1 MVIRILAKSAFE
13 PATQEQELCWPCR
26 LMGPSRHFACEQQSG
41 RLQVKADIRR
51 QAGPAASVAID
62 PKETL
67 TFELQDHDHRRHLL
81 SEISANAIQSV
92 VCF

>member
-1 MVIRILAKSAFE
+1 MRILGG
-13 PATQEQELCWPCR
+13 LLGCR
-26 LMGPSRHFACEQQSG
+26 LIGANRKLLDDFPS
-41 RLQVKADIRR
+41 
-51 QAGPAASVAID
+51 AGFD

-67 TFELQDHDHRRHLL
+67 TFELQDHDRRRHLL